1 MIITGKTQEIV
12 LKNKRILS
20 EFLAERGLVLNEKKT
35 VVTHIKEGF
44 DFLGFNVR
52 RMKQNSRYNKA
63 TEQETVLIIK
73 PSAKGILK
81 LKNKVREIITIN
93 KPIERII
100 SDINP
105 VLRGWGEDKRI
116 SYHSQATFISLD
128 HWIYL
133 KMKKWAYWLKGSIR
147 RNIEKYK
154 IKTKT
159 RQWNWGISP
168 KLKILNLGEI
178 PIIKLTPL
186 KHTKNPYIKE
196 DQVYFEE
203 RRKNLI
209 DAKFRATM
217 YRLFEH
223 RCPLCQES
231 LHNGELVELHHIV
244 PQKSGG
250 KYNIE
255 NILPL
260 HQICHQQKYNTK
272 SP

>member
-1 MIITGKTQEIV
+1 
-12 LKNKRILS
+12 
-20 EFLAERGLVLNEKKT
+20 
-35 VVTHIKEGF
+35 
-44 DFLGFNVR
+44 
-52 RMKQNSRYNKA
+52 
-63 TEQETVLIIK
+63 
-73 PSAKGILK
+73 
-81 LKNKVREIITIN
+81 
-93 KPIERII
+93 
-100 SDINP
+100 
-105 VLRGWGEDKRI
+105 
-116 SYHSQATFISLD
+116 
-128 HWIYL
+128 
-133 KMKKWAYWLKGSIR
+133 
-147 RNIEKYK
+147 
-154 IKTKT
+154 
-159 RQWNWGISP
+159 
-168 KLKILNLGEI
+168 LGEI

-260 HQICHQQKYNTK
+260 HQICHQQITHGDK
-272 SP
+272 SLERLKIKGKTIEVKKKKSKKVSVKKRIKEDTPKAEQ